1 MTTLCR
7 SLLAPLRLF
16 LRQSLAVQVL
26 EGLLAGLV
34 VGLWLPPSVTQLL
47 APVGEGF
54 LRLFQMPVLPFLSL
68 SLIAGVGRL
77 ELSQA
82 GRLLGRAA
90 LVLLLLWL
98 LALLAVLLL
107 PLGFPAWQDASLFR
121 PSLLEAPKQLNL
133 LELFIP
139 VNPFEAFATTQIPAV
154 VLFSLCLGIA
164 LIGVP
169 ARQNLISILDRLSDG
184 LLAISAFV
192 ARFTPIGVFAI
203 LAGTTAQVSAAEIPR
218 LGIYLFLQ
226 GGIVLLFTLVVL
238 PQLIAACTPIG
249 AGRLLRC
256 FRTPLTIAFATAN
269 LFVVLPLL
277 VEQGKRLIVEAR
289 IERRG
294 GQTEAMPQSNRRAM
308 EAELEAEVELP
319 VEVLTPLALVFPDM
333 GRLLSLAFVPFA
345 GWLNGN
351 PMPLSGVPEFLMTG
365 LASSFLEGVMAMTFL
380 LNRLG
385 LPTDLVQLYI
395 AIDQLAIAR
404 MGTLLACMSVISL
417 VILATWLS
425 LEHTW
430 PSPRQ
435 LLTPGLTLLSLPLFI
450 GAARLAFNRLPPP
463 GQPLR
468 RELETR
474 PFLRAR
480 GPAVLVDA
488 KAPALEQ
495 PGRWEA
501 IQRRGAI
508 RFCTQTNDVP
518 MAFRNA
524 SGALVGADVEL
535 ALLFAEQMNLKAGF
549 LPLGSGSGGSG
560 GGSGEQALRNGRCD
574 MTIALKAP
582 APDQASA
589 LRFSTVQEVYGVSL
603 LLHGERL
610 RNARTW
616 AELRQLRE
624 LRVGLPSASPFLL
637 QWTQHLLPNA
647 SIHPQQPLRALVRS
661 LQSGRVDAV
670 LIAAQKGAAWTVLEP
685 DLTLLVPQPAHQL
698 PAARAFPR
706 QASGLPEVW
715 DLWIRYA
722 NADQLPEQLFRH
734 WVEGLPAAGARS

>member
-7 SLLAPLRLF
+7 S
-16 LRQSLAVQVL
+16 
-26 EGLLAGLV
+26 LLAGLV
-34 VGLWLPPSVTQLL
+34 VGLWLPPGVTQLL
-47 APVGEGF
+47 APVGDGF
-54 LRLFQMPVLPFLSL
+54 LPLFQMPVLPFLSL

-351 PMPLSGVPEFLMTG
+351 PVPLAGVPEFLMTG

-480 GPAVLVDA
+480 
-488 KAPALEQ
+488 
-495 PGRWEA
+495 
-501 IQRRGAI
+501 
-508 RFCTQTNDVP
+508 
-518 MAFRNA
+518 
-524 SGALVGADVEL
+524 
-535 ALLFAEQMNLKAGF
+535 
-549 LPLGSGSGGSG
+549 
-560 GGSGEQALRNGRCD
+560 
-574 MTIALKAP
+574 
-582 APDQASA
+582 
-589 LRFSTVQEVYGVSL
+589 
-603 LLHGERL
+603 
-610 RNARTW
+610 
-616 AELRQLRE
+616 
-624 LRVGLPSASPFLL
+624 
-637 QWTQHLLPNA
+637 
-647 SIHPQQPLRALVRS
+647 
-661 LQSGRVDAV
+661 
-670 LIAAQKGAAWTVLEP
+670 
-685 DLTLLVPQPAHQL
+685 
-698 PAARAFPR
+698 
-706 QASGLPEVW
+706 
-715 DLWIRYA
+715 
-722 NADQLPEQLFRH
+722 
-734 WVEGLPAAGARS
+734 

>member
-34 VGLWLPPSVTQLL
+34 VG
-47 APVGEGF
+47 
-54 LRLFQMPVLPFLSL
+54 
-68 SLIAGVGRL
+68 
-77 ELSQA
+77 
-82 GRLLGRAA
+82 
-90 LVLLLLWL
+90 LWL

-351 PMPLSGVPEFLMTG
+351 PMPLAGVPEFLMTD
-365 LASSFLEGVMAMTFL
+365 LALA
-380 LNRLG
+380 
-385 LPTDLVQLYI
+385 PTAAHAGADPAQP
-395 AIDQLAIAR
+395 A
-404 MGTLLACMSVISL
+404 
-417 VILATWLS
+417 
-425 LEHTW
+425 
-430 PSPRQ
+430 
-435 LLTPGLTLLSLPLFI
+435 PLHRCRP
-450 GAARLAFNRLPPP
+450 ARLQSPAPSRSTAAPGTGNTALPAGPRT
-463 GQPLR
+463 R
-468 RELETR
+468 RSGGCQSTS
-474 PFLRAR
+474 A
-480 GPAVLVDA
+480 
-488 KAPALEQ
+488 
-495 PGRWEA
+495 
-501 IQRRGAI
+501 GA
-508 RFCTQTNDVP
+508 T
-518 MAFRNA
+518 
-524 SGALVGADVEL
+524 G
-535 ALLFAEQMNLKAGF
+535 
-549 LPLGSGSGGSG
+549 PLGSDPAPRCDSVLHPNQRCADGLSQCLRRPGGSG
-560 GGSGEQALRNGRCD
+560 CGAGPVVCRADESEGQV
-574 MTIALKAP
+574 
-582 APDQASA
+582 SA
-589 LRFSTVQEVYGVSL
+589 V
-603 LLHGERL
+603 GERE
-610 RNARTW
+610 W
-616 AELRQLRE
+616 W
-624 LRVGLPSASPFLL
+624 
-637 QWTQHLLPNA
+637 QWQWQRRWHWRGGPA
-647 SIHPQQPLRALVRS
+647 QRAL
-661 LQSGRVDAV
+661 
-670 LIAAQKGAAWTVLEP
+670 
-685 DLTLLVPQPAHQL
+685 
-698 PAARAFPR
+698 
-706 QASGLPEVW
+706 
-715 DLWIRYA
+715 
-722 NADQLPEQLFRH
+722 
-734 WVEGLPAAGARS
+734 